1 MGSPTHLGTTASQS
15 SDCSTLNLGSVIT
28 EKSYMDHMDD
38 IFPHF
43 CRELPLQ
50 LPFEGKIDLRTF
62 LREAAKKF

>member
-28 EKSYMDHMDD
+28 EKSYMDD
-38 IFPHF
+38 IFRIF
-43 CRELPLQ
+43 GRKLPLQ